1 VFLFNF
7 IAYNISYPIS
17 YNITYVIDDNDKKND
32 KYKIIH
38 KLNNDTFSQELPDSI
53 IKFYKQPH
61 SNFIPVNKL
70 FVEPIQLLILYELF
84 KEVIDTLN
92 QYNIDYWL
100 TGDTL
105 IYCQKFQCFA
115 PWQKNAHISINYKQ
129 CKPQIQKISDDLQ
142 KKGIIFH
149 CFENILNLK
158 DSTYLSFNKQGFI
171 NAIKKH
177 DPSCS
182 MVDMNTRYDSYD
194 NRINPI
200 SVCVFPFNT
209 TEKNT
214 YSLVPSLQSQYQKK
228 TIVEDFATSD
238 IYPLKSEVLVN
249 LPINIANNVDET
261 LNLYESSEN
270 FYKLYVGRKGR
281 TYYAPIIIEDI
292 RNYPEFNDII
302 SNFLGFTFKNQID
315 DE

>member
-32 KYKIIH
+32 KYKIMH
-38 KLNNDTFSQELPDSI
+38 KLNNDTFSRELPDSI
-53 IKFYKQPH
+53 IEFYKQPH

-70 FVEPIQLLILYELF
+70 FLEPIQLLILYELF
-84 KEVIDTLN
+84 KEIIDTLN

-105 IYCQKFQCFA
+105 IYCQKFSCFA
-115 PWQKNAHISINYKQ
+115 PWQKSAHIAINYDQ
-129 CKPQIQKISDDLQ
+129 CKPQIQKISSDLQ

-149 CFENILNLK
+149 HFEDILNLK
-158 DSTYLSFNKQGFI
+158 DSTCLSFNKNGFM
-171 NAIKKH
+171 NAVKKH
-177 DPSCS
+177 DPSYS
-182 MVDMNTRYDSYD
+182 SVDINTRYDSFD
-194 NRINPI
+194 NRVNPV
-200 SVCVFPFNT
+200 SVYIIPFKVT
-209 TEKNT
+209 KKNT
-214 YSLVPSLQSQYQKK
+214 SSLVPSVQSQYQKK

-281 TYYAPIIIEDI
+281 TYYTPIIIEDI
-292 RNYPEFNDII
+292 RNYPKFNDILTD
-302 SNFLGFTFKNQID
+302 FLEFTFKNQID